1 MIVCSI
7 TWKLF
12 VLFLRSNHVVSRK
25 KAIIAAAYPGDAMSI
40 AAGEEAWIELR
51 DLAGRDLAWL
61 MLRQV
66 PPAAWVAL
74 APMLVRE
81 G

>member
-1 MIVCSI
+1 
-7 TWKLF
+7 
-12 VLFLRSNHVVSRK
+12 
-25 KAIIAAAYPGDAMSI
+25 MSI

>member
-1 MIVCSI
+1 MES
-7 TWKLF
+7 L
-12 VLFLRSNHVVSRK
+12 
-25 KAIIAAAYPGDAMSI
+25 AYPGDAVSI
-40 AAGEEAWIELR
+40 AAGEDAWIELR
-51 DLAGRDLAWL
+51 DLAGRDLAWV

-66 PPAAWVAL
+66 PTAAWVAL

>member
-1 MIVCSI
+1 MTTEQHAINRA
-7 TWKLF
+7 LH
-12 VLFLRSNHVVSRK
+12 LQ
-25 KAIIAAAYPGDAMSI
+25 AIIAAAYPGDEVSI
-40 AAGEEAWIELR
+40 AAGEDAWIALR
-51 DLAGRDLAWL
+51 DLAGRDLAWV
-61 MLRQV
+61 MMRQV

>member
-1 MIVCSI
+1 MTNEPQPIDRAI
-7 TWKLF
+7 HL
-12 VLFLRSNHVVSRK
+12 L
-25 KAIIAAAYPGDAMSI
+25 AIIAAAYPGDPVSI
-40 AAGEEAWIELR
+40 AAGEDARIELR
-51 DLAGRDLAWL
+51 DLAGRDLAWV

-66 PPAAWVAL
+66 PPAARVAL